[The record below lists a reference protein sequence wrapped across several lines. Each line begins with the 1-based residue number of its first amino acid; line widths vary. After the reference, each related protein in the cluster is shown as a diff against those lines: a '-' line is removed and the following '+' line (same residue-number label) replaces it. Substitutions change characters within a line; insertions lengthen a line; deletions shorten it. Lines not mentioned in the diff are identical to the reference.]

1 MHGILLVKLTE
12 RKDEMGKLL
21 SREFERNLNK
31 HVKIGN
37 KSLSY
42 FTFRR
47 RRSTG
52 TSLPIANTHK
62 LRRIMVQTK
71 PISKTITS
79 LLDLRERFNL
89 TPTTNEQFS
98 SEFTRDLP
106 ELSNSE
112 IATLDQIRNRFL
124 RHRERGYLA
133 EGTINHL
140 VISPLLT
147 LAGLYDE
154 PFFVTTAPEV
164 ELLLEDRDEILRGRI
179 DTLII
184 QQQLW
189 VLVVESKSTIAFS
202 VALPQALTY
211 MMGNPNPEL
220 PVYGL
225 ITNGDEFQFIKLLK
239 IDNLQYD
246 LSNIFSLL
254 LPRRNQLYDIMCV
267 LKQIRQIML
276 QT

>member
-1 MHGILLVKLTE
+1 MI
-12 RKDEMGKLL
+12 
-21 SREFERNLNK
+21 
-31 HVKIGN
+31 
-37 KSLSY
+37 
-42 FTFRR
+42 
-47 RRSTG
+47 
-52 TSLPIANTHK
+52 
-62 LRRIMVQTK
+62 QTK

-79 LLDLRERFNL
+79 LDDLEERFNL
-89 TPTTNEQFS
+89 RATENEQFFP
-98 SEFTRDLP
+98 EWNQGLP
-106 ELSNSE
+106 ELADRE

-124 RHRERGYLA
+124 RHRKRGSLA

-154 PFFVTTAPEV
+154 PFFVTTEPEV
-164 ELLLEDRDEILRGRI
+164 ELLLEDKDELLRGRI

-211 MMGNPNPEL
+211 MMGNPNPEHT
-220 PVYGL
+220 VYGL
-225 ITNGDEFQFIKLLK
+225 ITNGDEFQFIKLL
-239 IDNLQYD
+239 IQDNPQYD

-254 LPRRNQLYDIMCV
+254 LPHRNQLNDIMLV

-276 QT
+276 QTAID

>member
-1 MHGILLVKLTE
+1 MI
-12 RKDEMGKLL
+12 
-21 SREFERNLNK
+21 
-31 HVKIGN
+31 
-37 KSLSY
+37 
-42 FTFRR
+42 
-47 RRSTG
+47 
-52 TSLPIANTHK
+52 
-62 LRRIMVQTK
+62 QTK

-79 LLDLRERFNL
+79 LDDLEERFNL
-89 TPTTNEQFS
+89 RATENEQFFP
-98 SEFTRDLP
+98 EWNQGLP
-106 ELSNSE
+106 ELADRE

-124 RHRERGYLA
+124 RHRKRGSLA

-154 PFFVTTAPEV
+154 PFFVTTEPEV
-164 ELLLEDRDEILRGRI
+164 ELLLEDKDELLRGRI

-211 MMGNPNPEL
+211 MMGNLNPEH

-225 ITNGDEFQFIKLLK
+225 ITNGDEFQFIKLL
-239 IDNLQYD
+239 IQDNPQYD

-254 LPRRNQLYDIMCV
+254 LPHRNQLNDIMLV

-276 QT
+276 QTAID

>member
-1 MHGILLVKLTE
+1 
-12 RKDEMGKLL
+12 
-21 SREFERNLNK
+21 
-31 HVKIGN
+31 
-37 KSLSY
+37 
-42 FTFRR
+42 
-47 RRSTG
+47 
-52 TSLPIANTHK
+52 
-62 LRRIMVQTK
+62 MVQTK

-98 SEFTRDLP
+98 SEFTQDLP
-106 ELSNSE
+106 KLTDSE

-124 RHRERGYLA
+124 RHRERGSLA

-147 LAGLYDE
+147 LASLYDE
-154 PFFVTTAPEV
+154 PFFVTTEPEV
-164 ELLLEDRDEILRGRI
+164 ELLLEDRDELLRGRI

-202 VALPQALTY
+202 IALPQALTY
-211 MMGNPNPEL
+211 MMGNPNRER

-225 ITNGDEFQFIKLLK
+225 ITNGDEFQFIKLL
-239 IDNLQYD
+239 IQDNPQYD

-254 LPRRNQLYDIMCV
+254 LPHRNQLYDIMGV
-267 LKQIRQIML
+267 LKGIRQIML

>member
-1 MHGILLVKLTE
+1 
-12 RKDEMGKLL
+12 
-21 SREFERNLNK
+21 
-31 HVKIGN
+31 
-37 KSLSY
+37 
-42 FTFRR
+42 
-47 RRSTG
+47 
-52 TSLPIANTHK
+52 
-62 LRRIMVQTK
+62 MVQSK

-79 LLDLRERFNL
+79 LLDLREIFNL

-98 SEFTRDLP
+98 SEFTQDLP
-106 ELSNSE
+106 ELTDSE

-124 RHRERGYLA
+124 RHRERGSLA

-147 LAGLYDE
+147 LASLYDE
-154 PFFVTTAPEV
+154 PFFVTTEPEV
-164 ELLLEDRDEILRGRI
+164 ELLLEDRDELLRGRI

-211 MMGNPNPEL
+211 MMGNPNPER

-225 ITNGDEFQFIKLLK
+225 ITNGDEFQFIKLL
-239 IDNLQYD
+239 IQDNPQYD

-254 LPRRNQLYDIMCV
+254 LPHRNQLYDIMRV

-276 QT
+276 N

>member
-1 MHGILLVKLTE
+1 
-12 RKDEMGKLL
+12 
-21 SREFERNLNK
+21 
-31 HVKIGN
+31 
-37 KSLSY
+37 
-42 FTFRR
+42 
-47 RRSTG
+47 
-52 TSLPIANTHK
+52 
-62 LRRIMVQTK
+62 MVQTK
-71 PISKTITS
+71 PISKTIAS

-89 TPTTNEQFS
+89 TPTTNEKFS
-98 SEFTRDLP
+98 SEFTQDLP
-106 ELSNSE
+106 ELTDTE
-112 IATLDQIRNRFL
+112 TTTLQQIRNRFL
-124 RHRERGYLA
+124 RHRERGSLA

-154 PFFVTTAPEV
+154 PFFITTEPEV
-164 ELLLEDRDEILRGRI
+164 ELLLEDKDELLRGRI

-211 MMGNPNPEL
+211 MMGNPNPKR

-225 ITNGDEFQFIKLLK
+225 ITNGDEFQFIKLL
-239 IDNLQYD
+239 IQDNPQYD

-254 LPRRNQLYDIMCV
+254 LPHRNQLYDIMQI
-267 LKQIRQIML
+267 LKSIRQIML
-276 QT
+276 QSLTD

>member
-1 MHGILLVKLTE
+1 
-12 RKDEMGKLL
+12 
-21 SREFERNLNK
+21 
-31 HVKIGN
+31 
-37 KSLSY
+37 
-42 FTFRR
+42 
-47 RRSTG
+47 
-52 TSLPIANTHK
+52 
-62 LRRIMVQTK
+62 MVQTK

-98 SEFTRDLP
+98 SEFRQDLP
-106 ELSNSE
+106 ELTDSE

-124 RHRERGYLA
+124 RHRERGSLA

-147 LAGLYDE
+147 LASLYDE
-154 PFFVTTAPEV
+154 PFFITTEPEV
-164 ELLLEDRDEILRGRI
+164 KLLLEDRDELLRGRI

-211 MMGNPNPEL
+211 MMGNPNPQR

-225 ITNGDEFQFIKLLK
+225 ITNGDEFQFIKLSK
-239 IDNLQYD
+239 IDNPQYD

-254 LPRRNQLYDIMCV
+254 LPHRNQLYDIMGI

-276 QT
+276 QN

>member
-1 MHGILLVKLTE
+1 
-12 RKDEMGKLL
+12 
-21 SREFERNLNK
+21 
-31 HVKIGN
+31 
-37 KSLSY
+37 
-42 FTFRR
+42 
-47 RRSTG
+47 
-52 TSLPIANTHK
+52 
-62 LRRIMVQTK
+62 MVQAK

-79 LLDLRERFNL
+79 LDDLEERFNL
-89 TPTTNEQFS
+89 LPTENEQFFL
-98 SEFTRDLP
+98 EWNQDLP
-106 ELSNSE
+106 QLTDTETT
-112 IATLDQIRNRFL
+112 TLDQIRNRFL
-124 RHRERGYLA
+124 RHRKRGSLA

-154 PFFVTTAPEV
+154 PFFITTEPEV
-164 ELLLEDRDEILRGRI
+164 ELLLQDRNELLRGRI

-202 VALPQALTY
+202 VALPQVLTY
-211 MMGNPNPEL
+211 MMGNPNPQR

-225 ITNGDEFQFIKLLK
+225 ITNGDEFQFIKLL
-239 IDNLQYD
+239 IQDNPQYD

-254 LPRRNQLYDIMCV
+254 LPHRNQLYDIMRV

-276 QT
+276 

>member
-1 MHGILLVKLTE
+1 MI
-12 RKDEMGKLL
+12 
-21 SREFERNLNK
+21 
-31 HVKIGN
+31 
-37 KSLSY
+37 
-42 FTFRR
+42 
-47 RRSTG
+47 
-52 TSLPIANTHK
+52 
-62 LRRIMVQTK
+62 QTK

-79 LLDLRERFNL
+79 LDDLEERFNL
-89 TPTTNEQFS
+89 RATENEQFFP
-98 SEFTRDLP
+98 EWNQELP
-106 ELSNSE
+106 ELTQTE
-112 IATLDQIRNRFL
+112 TTALDQIRNRFL
-124 RHRERGYLA
+124 RHRKRGSLA

-154 PFFVTTAPEV
+154 PFFVTTEPEV
-164 ELLLEDRDEILRGRI
+164 ELFLEDKDELLRGRI

-184 QQQLW
+184 QQQFW

-211 MMGNPNPEL
+211 MIGNPNPER

-225 ITNGDEFQFIKLLK
+225 ITNGDEFQFIKLL
-239 IDNLQYD
+239 IQDNPQYD

-254 LPRRNQLYDIMCV
+254 LPHRNQLNDIMRV

-276 QT
+276 QIATD

>member
-1 MHGILLVKLTE
+1 
-12 RKDEMGKLL
+12 
-21 SREFERNLNK
+21 
-31 HVKIGN
+31 
-37 KSLSY
+37 
-42 FTFRR
+42 
-47 RRSTG
+47 
-52 TSLPIANTHK
+52 
-62 LRRIMVQTK
+62 MVQAK

-79 LLDLRERFNL
+79 LDDLEERFNL
-89 TPTTNEQFS
+89 RPTENEQLFP
-98 SEFTRDLP
+98 EWHQDLP
-106 ELSNSE
+106 ELTDTE
-112 IATLDQIRNRFL
+112 TTTLDQIRNRFL
-124 RHRERGYLA
+124 RHRKRGSLA

-154 PFFVTTAPEV
+154 PFFVTTEPEV
-164 ELLLEDRDEILRGRI
+164 ELLLEDRDELLRGRI

-184 QQQLW
+184 QEQLW

-211 MMGNPNPEL
+211 MRGNPNPER

-225 ITNGDEFQFIKLLK
+225 ITNGDEFQFIKLL
-239 IDNLQYD
+239 IQDNPQYD

-254 LPRRNQLYDIMCV
+254 LPHRNQLYDIMRV

-276 QT
+276 QN

>member
-1 MHGILLVKLTE
+1 
-12 RKDEMGKLL
+12 
-21 SREFERNLNK
+21 
-31 HVKIGN
+31 
-37 KSLSY
+37 
-42 FTFRR
+42 
-47 RRSTG
+47 
-52 TSLPIANTHK
+52 
-62 LRRIMVQTK
+62 MVQTK

-98 SEFTRDLP
+98 PEFTQNLP
-106 ELSNSE
+106 ELTDTE
-112 IATLDQIRNRFL
+112 TATLDQIRNRFL
-124 RHRERGYLA
+124 RHRERGSLA
-133 EGTINHL
+133 EGTINQL

-154 PFFVTTAPEV
+154 PFFVTTEPEV
-164 ELLLEDRDEILRGRI
+164 ELLLEDRDELLRGRI

-202 VALPQALTY
+202 VALPQVLTY
-211 MMGNPNPEL
+211 MMGNPNRER

-225 ITNGDEFQFIKLLK
+225 ITNGDEFQFIKVL
-239 IDNLQYD
+239 IQDNPQYD

-254 LPRRNQLYDIMCV
+254 LPHRNQLYDIMRV
-267 LKQIRQIML
+267 LKQIRKIML
-276 QT
+276 G

>member
-1 MHGILLVKLTE
+1 
-12 RKDEMGKLL
+12 
-21 SREFERNLNK
+21 
-31 HVKIGN
+31 
-37 KSLSY
+37 
-42 FTFRR
+42 
-47 RRSTG
+47 
-52 TSLPIANTHK
+52 
-62 LRRIMVQTK
+62 MVQTK

-89 TPTTNEQFS
+89 TPTNNEQFS
-98 SEFTRDLP
+98 SEFTQDLP
-106 ELSNSE
+106 ELTDSE

-124 RHRERGYLA
+124 RHRERGSLA

-147 LAGLYDE
+147 LADLYDE
-154 PFFVTTAPEV
+154 PFFVTTEPEV
-164 ELLLEDRDEILRGRI
+164 KLLLEDKDELLRGRI

-211 MMGNPNPEL
+211 MMGNPNPQR

-225 ITNGDEFQFIKLLK
+225 ITNGDEFQFIKLL
-239 IDNLQYD
+239 IQDNPQYD

-254 LPRRNQLYDIMCV
+254 LPHRNQLYDIMRV

-276 QT
+276 QN

>member
-1 MHGILLVKLTE
+1 
-12 RKDEMGKLL
+12 
-21 SREFERNLNK
+21 
-31 HVKIGN
+31 
-37 KSLSY
+37 
-42 FTFRR
+42 
-47 RRSTG
+47 
-52 TSLPIANTHK
+52 
-62 LRRIMVQTK
+62 MVQAK

-79 LLDLRERFNL
+79 LDDLEERFNL
-89 TPTTNEQFS
+89 LPTENEQFF
-98 SEFTRDLP
+98 SEWNQDFPQLTDT
-106 ELSNSE
+106 ETT
-112 IATLDQIRNRFL
+112 TLDQIRNRFL
-124 RHRERGYLA
+124 RHRKRGSLA

-154 PFFVTTAPEV
+154 PFFITTEPEV
-164 ELLLEDRDEILRGRI
+164 ELLLQDRNELLRGRI

-202 VALPQALTY
+202 VALPQVLTY
-211 MMGNPNPEL
+211 MMGNPNPQR

-225 ITNGDEFQFIKLLK
+225 ITNGDEFQFIKLL
-239 IDNLQYD
+239 IQDNPQYD

-254 LPRRNQLYDIMCV
+254 LPHRNQLYDIMRV

-276 QT
+276 

>member
-1 MHGILLVKLTE
+1 
-12 RKDEMGKLL
+12 
-21 SREFERNLNK
+21 
-31 HVKIGN
+31 
-37 KSLSY
+37 
-42 FTFRR
+42 
-47 RRSTG
+47 
-52 TSLPIANTHK
+52 
-62 LRRIMVQTK
+62 MVQTK

-98 SEFTRDLP
+98 SEFRQDLP
-106 ELSNSE
+106 ELTDSE
-112 IATLDQIRNRFL
+112 MATLDQIRNRFL
-124 RHRERGYLA
+124 RHRERGSLA

-147 LAGLYDE
+147 LASLYDE
-154 PFFVTTAPEV
+154 PFFITTEPEV
-164 ELLLEDRDEILRGRI
+164 KLLLEDRDELLRGRI

-189 VLVVESKSTIAFS
+189 ILLVESKSTIAFS

-211 MMGNPNPEL
+211 MIGNPNREL

-225 ITNGDEFQFIKLLK
+225 ITNGDEFQFIKLSK
-239 IDNLQYD
+239 IDNPQYD

-254 LPRRNQLYDIMCV
+254 LPHRNQLYDIMRV

-276 QT
+276 EN

>member
-1 MHGILLVKLTE
+1 
-12 RKDEMGKLL
+12 
-21 SREFERNLNK
+21 
-31 HVKIGN
+31 
-37 KSLSY
+37 
-42 FTFRR
+42 
-47 RRSTG
+47 
-52 TSLPIANTHK
+52 
-62 LRRIMVQTK
+62 MVQTK

-89 TPTTNEQFS
+89 IPTSNEQFS
-98 SEFTRDLP
+98 PEFTQNLP
-106 ELSNSE
+106 ELTETE
-112 IATLDQIRNRFL
+112 IATLDQIKNRFI
-124 RHRERGYLA
+124 RHRERGSLA

-154 PFFVTTAPEV
+154 PFFVTTEPEV
-164 ELLLEDRDEILRGRI
+164 ELLLEDRDELLRGRI

-202 VALPQALTY
+202 IALPQALTY
-211 MMGNPNPEL
+211 MMGNPNPER

-225 ITNGDEFQFIKLLK
+225 ITNGDEFQFIKLLVQ
-239 IDNLQYD
+239 DRPQYD

-254 LPRRNQLYDIMCV
+254 LPRRNQLYDIMRV

-276 QT
+276 QTLI

>member
-1 MHGILLVKLTE
+1 
-12 RKDEMGKLL
+12 
-21 SREFERNLNK
+21 
-31 HVKIGN
+31 
-37 KSLSY
+37 
-42 FTFRR
+42 
-47 RRSTG
+47 
-52 TSLPIANTHK
+52 
-62 LRRIMVQTK
+62 MVQTK

-98 SEFTRDLP
+98 SEFTQNLP
-106 ELSNSE
+106 ELTDTE
-112 IATLDQIRNRFL
+112 IATLDQIKTRFI
-124 RHRERGYLA
+124 RHRERGSLA
-133 EGTINHL
+133 EGTINQL

-154 PFFVTTAPEV
+154 PFFVTTEPEV
-164 ELLLEDRDEILRGRI
+164 ELLLEDRDELLRGRI

-184 QQQLW
+184 QQQIW

-211 MMGNPNPEL
+211 MMGNPNPER

-225 ITNGDEFQFIKLLK
+225 ITNGDEFQFIKLLFQ
-239 IDNLQYD
+239 DRPQYD

-254 LPRRNQLYDIMCV
+254 IPQRNQLYDIMRV
-267 LKQIRQIML
+267 LIQIREIML
-276 QT
+276 QTLR

>member
-1 MHGILLVKLTE
+1 M
-12 RKDEMGKLL
+12 
-21 SREFERNLNK
+21 
-31 HVKIGN
+31 VKI
-37 KSLSY
+37 
-42 FTFRR
+42 
-47 RRSTG
+47 
-52 TSLPIANTHK
+52 
-62 LRRIMVQTK
+62 K

-89 TPTTNEQFS
+89 TPTTSEQFS
-98 SEFTRDLP
+98 SEFTQDLP
-106 ELSNSE
+106 ELTDSE
-112 IATLDQIRNRFL
+112 RATLDQIKNRFI
-124 RHRERGYLA
+124 RHRERGSLA

-154 PFFVTTAPEV
+154 PFFVTTEPEV
-164 ELLLEDRDEILRGRI
+164 ELLLEDRDELLRGRI

-211 MMGNPNPEL
+211 MMGNPNPER

-225 ITNGDEFQFIKLLK
+225 ITNGDEFQFIKLL
-239 IDNLQYD
+239 IQDNPQYD

-254 LPRRNQLYDIMCV
+254 LPHRNQLYDIMRV

-276 QT
+276 QNQSN